1 MVIHCKHNYTD
12 TGRVVTIIV
21 QAGEAPLPAQPPA
34 LLPHRDQVH
43 PGGRRLQL
51 PGGRAQ
57 APGFQVS
64 RNIFKLLS
72 NYFLGR
78 SAVHDIRRFQ
88 YVAAILRHLVV
99 PVRFYQLS
107 GASQVFILR
116 SGGRDTQLGNI
127 TH

>member
-1 MVIHCKHNYTD
+1 MTVL
-12 TGRVVTIIV
+12 V
-21 QAGEAPLPAQPPA
+21 QTREAPLPAQPPA

-57 APGFQVS
+57 APGLQVS

-72 NYFLGR
+72 YYFLGR

-116 SGGRDTQLGNI
+116 SGGRDTQLGI
-127 TH
+127 TIH

>member
-12 TGRVVTIIV
+12 TDRVVTVLV
-21 QAGEAPLPAQPPA
+21 QTREAPLPAQPPA

-57 APGFQVS
+57 APGLQVR

-116 SGGRDTQLGNI
+116 SGGRDTQLGNTI
-127 TH
+127 H